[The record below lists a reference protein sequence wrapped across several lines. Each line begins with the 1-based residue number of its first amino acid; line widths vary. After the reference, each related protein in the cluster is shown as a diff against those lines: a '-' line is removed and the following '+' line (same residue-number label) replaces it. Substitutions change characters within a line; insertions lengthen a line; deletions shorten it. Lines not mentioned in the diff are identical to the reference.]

1 MSLASGTRLGPYEV
15 LAKLGEGGM
24 GEVYRAT
31 DSQLKRSVAIKVL
44 PASMAS
50 DADRLARFQ
59 REAEVLAALNHPNI
73 AAIYGLEK
81 TPDFT
86 ALVMELV
93 DGEDLSTLIYG
104 APGLQLND
112 VLSIARQI
120 VLALEAAHEQGI
132 IHRDLK
138 PANIKVKGDGT
149 VKVLDFG
156 LAKAMAPGGSNAGVA
171 GDAAMNSPTLTAR
184 ATELG
189 LILGTAAY
197 MAPEQARGK
206 VVDRRA
212 DIWSFGVVLTEMLTG
227 ERAFKGDDV
236 TEVLA
241 KVIERE
247 PDLSKLPASTPPEVR
262 KLIARCLMKDPK
274 QRLRDI
280 GEARILLDEA
290 AAAPTSSGSVPVHTA
305 APTPASSGPMRA
317 LPWAVAAIGVVLAAV
332 AWFSPASTSGGAA
345 TPGAASGPARLQI
358 AMPSGVDMYAA
369 AGSAF
374 SLAPDGHMLAFVG
387 IRGGVRQVFLRRF
400 DSDDVTPVRG
410 SEGAV
415 SVVVSPDGREVL
427 VGASDSSLRRIR
439 LTDGFMTV
447 AAKSATGYVGGWLA
461 DGRIAYASGGRLFLS
476 GAKADAEAKQL
487 TQPTAGST
495 STEMNPVEVPGSNA
509 IAFVSGQPESLDS
522 MRIEVLRL
530 DDGTRKPIVERGFAP
545 VFTSTGHLL
554 FIRDDDVLAVRFDAG
569 KLETVGDPVRV
580 LSGLTII
587 RTRGAAPMMSVAA
600 NGTLVYAAASAT
612 QSELVSVSRQGSEQ
626 VLLRMDRPAG
636 NPRLSPDGRRMLTE
650 GIGQGLWLFDPER
663 RIESRMTDRSLMAS
677 FPIFGPGGREVIYR
691 STAAMVRQPLDGS
704 TRAMP
709 IEGSA
714 ANQMPTSVTADGA
727 KLLYIFIDPVTSGDI
742 YEIPLAGGTPRAVVK
757 TNAYE
762 GGAQISPDGKWI
774 VYVSNELGPN
784 EVFLQAYPTSERR
797 VQVSSTGGI
806 HPAWNPKG
814 GEIFYR
820 RGDDMMSVRVTFG
833 PAGPVLAPPEKL
845 FTGRYSFGGGLTM
858 ANYAVTPDGNNFLM
872 IKDQPRAILNVVLN
886 WLDEVKAAV
895 K

>member
-1 MSLASGTRLGPYEV
+1 
-15 LAKLGEGGM
+15 
-24 GEVYRAT
+24 
-31 DSQLKRSVAIKVL
+31 
-44 PASMAS
+44 
-50 DADRLARFQ
+50 
-59 REAEVLAALNHPNI
+59 
-73 AAIYGLEK
+73 
-81 TPDFT
+81 
-86 ALVMELV
+86 
-93 DGEDLSTLIYG
+93 
-104 APGLQLND
+104 
-112 VLSIARQI
+112 
-120 VLALEAAHEQGI
+120 
-132 IHRDLK
+132 
-138 PANIKVKGDGT
+138 
-149 VKVLDFG
+149 VLDFG
-156 LAKAMAPGGSNAGVA
+156 LAKAMGAPGSEDPGLHPNLA
-171 GDAAMNSPTLTAR
+171 NSPTLTAR

-247 PDLSKLPASTPPEVR
+247 PDLAKLPASTPPEVR
-262 KLIARCLMKDPK
+262 RLIARCLMKDPK
-274 QRLRDI
+274 QRLRDV

-290 AAAPTSSGSVPVHTA
+290 ATAPTSSGSVPVRTG
-305 APTPASSGPMRA
+305 APPRTSFGPMRA
-317 LPWAVAAIGVVLAAV
+317 LPWAVAAIGVALAGV
-332 AWFSPASTSGGAA
+332 AWFGPVSPSRHAA
-345 TPGAASGPARLQI
+345 TPGAASGPTRLQI

-400 DSDDVTPVRG
+400 DSDDVTPIRG

-427 VGASDSSLRRIR
+427 IGASDTSLRRIR

-447 AAKSATGYVGGWLA
+447 AAKSTTGYVGAWLA
-461 DGRIAYASGGRLFLS
+461 DGRIAYATGGRLFVS

-569 KLETVGDPVRV
+569 TLETVGDPVRV

-587 RTRGAAPMMSVAA
+587 RTRGAAPMMTVAA

-663 RIESRMTDRSLMAS
+663 RIESRLTDRSLMAA
-677 FPIFGPGGREVIYR
+677 FPIFGPGGSEVVYR
-691 STAAMVRQPLDGS
+691 SNTAMMRQPLDGS

-709 IEGSA
+709 IAGSGPF
-714 ANQMPTSVTADGA
+714 QMPTSLTSDGT
-727 KLLYIFIDPVTSGDI
+727 KVLYIFIDPVTSGDI

-762 GGAQISPDGKWI
+762 GGAQVSPDGKWI

-784 EVFLQAYPTSERR
+784 EVFVQAYPTSERR

-806 HPAWNPKG
+806 HPMWNPKG

-858 ANYAVTPDGNNFLM
+858 ANYAVTPDGQHFLL

-886 WLDEVKAAV
+886 WLDDVKAAV